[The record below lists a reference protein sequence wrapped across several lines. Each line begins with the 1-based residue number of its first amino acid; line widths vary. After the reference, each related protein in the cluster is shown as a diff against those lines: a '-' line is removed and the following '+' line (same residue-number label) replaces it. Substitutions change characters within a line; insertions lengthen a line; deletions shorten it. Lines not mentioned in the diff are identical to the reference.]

1 LDVVAEQ
8 KCVKRIGSAM
18 SKASQKRKAAH
29 GTANEVCH
37 DTLGLHSVS
46 DDSRRK
52 IYNATCRA
60 LNKEEHCL
68 EAKPWKQISENVLAD
83 VFYPVEL
90 PSVHDEGSVTFFM
103 GDVRKSLQ
111 TVMDQCP
118 NYRQQV
124 EKVLISHLGLVFDV
138 LLYNDEAS
146 GGNILNPNASK
157 KVSLW
162 YYSLVQIGFLFSDC
176 VWMPLCLL
184 QHSNFDQIKGGFAAF
199 AAKVIRELMS
209 QDLDKGFPVTFS
221 YGLGLLRLDLKY
233 MLSDLDSIRGALDA
247 KGSAGIRCCLHCKNA
262 IKRGTNLSEYNSFF
276 QDISNHDL
284 SAFHE
289 QTDADIFA
297 IVDGLVLQAP
307 NLGKTA
313 LQKKETACGFNHNP
327 HGLLCDHFGREILPP
342 SSFLLDTMHLY
353 YSNGIASWEVVQM
366 YGAWKEFRLGDLPAF
381 LDLDWKTSLQ
391 SSCTPSWRKELGHES
406 MFASSSY
413 KGSASNLMAFVPL
426 FHYFLTR
433 VLACRLRIGD
443 LQKEL
448 ACFSKLREVLMELRH
463 LQNADCDGPAVDK
476 FQSLQVEHQELL
488 VLAYGKEVVKPKHH
502 CRFHQA
508 VQMKRTGWHVDAFA
522 TEKKHRMY
530 KSHIGLHRFDPW
542 CQSDKG
548 TFSQLVLRA
557 IWQHHVPS
565 LKHFEF
571 GTTLQGPTSS
581 EPTIAKILNK
591 SWCKTS
597 CKMVHRGRTLE
608 KDHILLGQHPGIIVL
623 AAETDAGFYI
633 LLEELE
639 LIEKTHFF
647 SRFQV
652 QSKKKLLALEKAGP
666 SPMWWLK
673 LDVDILLCLH

>member
-1 LDVVAEQ
+1 
-8 KCVKRIGSAM
+8 M

-124 EKVLISHLGLVFDV
+124 EKVLISHPGLVFDV

-313 LQKKETACGFNHNP
+313 LQKKKQ
-327 HGLLCDHFGREILPP
+327 L
-342 SSFLLDTMHLY
+342 
-353 YSNGIASWEVVQM
+353 VV
-366 YGAWKEFRLGDLPAF
+366 L
-381 LDLDWKTSLQ
+381 T
-391 SSCTPSWRKELGHES
+391 TT
-406 MFASSSY
+406 
-413 KGSASNLMAFVPL
+413 LMACYVTTL
-426 FHYFLTR
+426 VGR
-433 VLACRLRIGD
+433 SCRLLPFCWTRCI
-443 LQKEL
+443 
-448 ACFSKLREVLMELRH
+448 
-463 LQNADCDGPAVDK
+463 
-476 FQSLQVEHQELL
+476 
-488 VLAYGKEVVKPKHH
+488 Y
-502 CRFHQA
+502 
-508 VQMKRTGWHVDAFA
+508 
-522 TEKKHRMY
+522 
-530 KSHIGLHRFDPW
+530 
-542 CQSDKG
+542 
-548 TFSQLVLRA
+548 
-557 IWQHHVPS
+557 
-565 LKHFEF
+565 
-571 GTTLQGPTSS
+571 TTV
-581 EPTIAKILNK
+581 
-591 SWCKTS
+591 
-597 CKMVHRGRTLE
+597 MV
-608 KDHILLGQHPGIIVL
+608 
-623 AAETDAGFYI
+623 
-633 LLEELE
+633 
-639 LIEKTHFF
+639 
-647 SRFQV
+647 
-652 QSKKKLLALEKAGP
+652 
-666 SPMWWLK
+666 
-673 LDVDILLCLH
+673 